1 MAGVIAKPDEASC
14 GMTLCFSDGA
24 AHGEVIILLNDTGSA
39 TAKGTVCRIGYDT
52 TLNQLAAVAVAD
64 SAVRERIVVSSE
76 VIASGAYGRFWIRG
90 SGITATVADTTY
102 TADDGLRMYDGTVTD
117 MTAGYAFDDN
127 EFGVVET
134 GGDTTTSIVITLLGR
149 ESLGET

>member
-1 MAGVIAKPDEASC
+1 MMSVVGKPDASSC
-14 GMTLCFSDGA
+14 GMTTNLCKGGA
-24 AHGEVIILLNDTGSA
+24 CGEVIFLLNDTGSA
-39 TAKGTVCRIGYDT
+39 TAVGTVCRIGYDT
-52 TLNQLAAVAVAD
+52 TLNKLSAVAVAD
-64 SAVRERIVVSSE
+64 AAVRERIVVSAE
-76 VIASGAYGRFWIRG
+76 VVASGSYGRFWIRG